1 MFVLQESEL
10 ERISR
15 AREAELKY
23 VRDQNE
29 VEISKAREMADIET
43 GKFENTV
50 KAIGAD
56 TLRAIA
62 VSGPEMQVKML
73 KALGLQS
80 TLITDGSSPI
90 NLFNTAQGLI
100 GGMGAPGAGGD
111 ASALMSRRQRV
122 VEEDEASEA

>member
-1 MFVLQESEL
+1 M
-10 ERISR
+10 ERITS

-43 GKFENTV
+43 SKFENTV

-90 NLFNTAQGLI
+90 NLFNTAHGLI
-100 GGMGAPGAGGD
+100 GGGMAPSGAGGD
-111 ASALMSRRQRV
+111 AGALMQRRQHIRDDV
-122 VEEDEASEA
+122 SEA